1 MDNDGAQIM
10 TQAEKLASV
19 REKLQEQGLAA
30 FLVPRSDEHLGEYV
44 PPSAER
50 LAWLTGFTG
59 SAGLAAVLPARAAVW
74 SDGRYVLQLDRETDG
89 SLWERLHLTEQP
101 PPAWLAE
108 AAGEGAKVG
117 YDPWLM
123 SEDAVA
129 QFTAAGLSMVP
140 VATNLVDAAW
150 KDRPAPPS
158 GQVSIHALAL
168 AGVPSD
174 EKRERVGRELS
185 KAKQD
190 VAVLTDPASIAWL
203 LNIRGQDV
211 DFTPFAL
218 GFALL
223 HADGG
228 VELFMSPEKISPDTR
243 AQLGNAV
250 AVSPREALPGA
261 LAKLKDRRVRLD
273 QAGSSAWFA
282 QRLREAGA
290 TIVSGQDPCLLP
302 KACKSEAEQQG
313 ARAAQKRDA
322 VALCRFL
329 FWLTEAAGHETE
341 LSAGA
346 KLLALRQEVEGFA
359 GESFAAITGA
369 GEHGAIIH
377 YRATPETN
385 RPINPNEVFLIDSG
399 GQYPDGT
406 TDVTRTIWTGPEAP
420 PADLRDQFT
429 RILKGHIA
437 IATLVFPEKIAG
449 VQIDAL
455 ARQFLWNVGLNYDH
469 GTGHGVGSFL
479 SVHEG
484 PVSISPHLRPATLA
498 EGMIVS
504 NEPGYY
510 RVGHY
515 GIRLENLLLVQK
527 ANFESEKP
535 FFAFETLTLAPF
547 ERRLIETNLLT
558 TQERDWIDRYHARV
572 LEEVG
577 PNLPEDAL
585 HWLQRACA
593 PLGSS

>member
-1 MDNDGAQIM
+1 
-10 TQAEKLASV
+10 
-19 REKLQEQGLAA
+19 
-30 FLVPRSDEHLGEYV
+30 
-44 PPSAER
+44 
-50 LAWLTGFTG
+50 
-59 SAGLAAVLPARAAVW
+59 
-74 SDGRYVLQLDRETDG
+74 
-89 SLWERLHLTEQP
+89 
-101 PPAWLAE
+101 
-108 AAGEGAKVG
+108 
-117 YDPWLM
+117 
-123 SEDAVA
+123 
-129 QFTAAGLSMVP
+129 
-140 VATNLVDAAW
+140 
-150 KDRPAPPS
+150 
-158 GQVSIHALAL
+158 
-168 AGVPSD
+168 
-174 EKRERVGRELS
+174 
-185 KAKQD
+185 
-190 VAVLTDPASIAWL
+190 
-203 LNIRGQDV
+203 
-211 DFTPFAL
+211 
-218 GFALL
+218 
-223 HADGG
+223 
-228 VELFMSPEKISPDTR
+228 MSPEKISPDTR

-250 AVSPREALPGA
+250 AISPREALPGA

-429 RILKGHIA
+429 RVLKGHIA

-527 ANFESEKP
+527 ANVESEKP